1 MGKDSWKRTLSR
13 LLNVLIVFLVAVC
26 LILFFKIITNSDVSI
41 GGVRF
46 YYVATESMYPTIKP
60 HAMMVVKE
68 TDPEKLEVGDII
80 SFVSRDPA
88 IYGQVNT
95 HRIYAITEEDGELAF
110 VTKGD
115 NNPSPDTLHVY
126 PDEIKGKVIAHT
138 PPIKGLTS
146 LLSFAGTK
154 MGFFIVILM
163 PLMLVTGM
171 FFSSFMR
178 EFRESLQ
185 READELEALKQQKLA
200 EMEDMDGIDGING
213 KIPGGDGSGAE
224 QPGERAADVVG
235 SDETM
240 PEVTAEDS
248 VTEEI
253 ITFSAE
259 SVPKAMAVAILEK
272 YFGKPIEEITENDI
286 NQKLKEL

>member
-146 LLSFAGTK
+146 LLSFAGTR

-200 EMEDMDGIDGING
+200 EMEGTTTEN
-213 KIPGGDGSGAE
+213 S
-224 QPGERAADVVG
+224 V
-235 SDETM
+235 
-240 PEVTAEDS
+240 PEDIV
-248 VTEEI
+248 
-253 ITFSAE
+253 TFSAE
-259 SVPKAMAVAILEK
+259 SVPPEMAVAILEK

>member
-1 MGKDSWKRTLSR
+1 MGKNSLKRTLSR
-13 LLNVLIVFLVAVC
+13 LLNVLIVFLVAIC

-68 TDPEKLEVGDII
+68 TNPEKLEVGDII

-146 LLSFAGTK
+146 LLSFAGTR

-200 EMEDMDGIDGING
+200 EMEEMDGMAG
-213 KIPGGDGSGAE
+213 KIPDGAGSGVE
-224 QPGERAADVVG
+224 LPGERAADAVG

-259 SVPKAMAVAILEK
+259 SVPPAMAVAILEK

>member
-138 PPIKGLTS
+138 SPIKGLTS

-200 EMEDMDGIDGING
+200 EMEGKSEMDG
-213 KIPGGDGSGAE
+213 KVPGGDGLGEE
-224 QPGERAADVVG
+224 QPGERAADAVG

-248 VTEEI
+248 TTEEI
-253 ITFSAE
+253 VTFSAE
-259 SVPKAMAVAILEK
+259 SVPPAMAVAILEK

>member
-1 MGKDSWKRTLSR
+1 MDSRRVDMGKDKWKRTLSR
-13 LLNVLIVFLVAVC
+13 LLNVLIVFLVIIC

-80 SFVSRDPA
+80 SFVSRDSA

-126 PDEIKGKVIAHT
+126 PDEIKGKVVAHT

-171 FFSSFMR
+171 FFESFMR

-185 READELEALKQQKLA
+185 REAEELEQLKLQKLGELEKEA
-200 EMEDMDGIDGING
+200 E
-213 KIPGGDGSGAE
+213 K
-224 QPGERAADVVG
+224 QERQ
-235 SDETM
+235 SDENQSGENV
-240 PEVTAEDS
+240 PETS
-248 VTEEI
+248 KEET
-253 ITFSAE
+253 ITFSA
-259 SVPKAMAVAILEK
+259 
-272 YFGKPIEEITENDI
+272 
-286 NQKLKEL
+286 